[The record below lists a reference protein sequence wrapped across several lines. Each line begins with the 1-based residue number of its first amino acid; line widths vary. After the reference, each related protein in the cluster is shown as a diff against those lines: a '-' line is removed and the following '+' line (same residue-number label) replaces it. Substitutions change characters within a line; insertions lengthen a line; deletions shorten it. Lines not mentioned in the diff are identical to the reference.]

1 MSNRS
6 SNSKKVVREEKPRRS
21 WQQIIFIGISV
32 ILIVAWVLS
41 LIRI

>member
-6 SNSKKVVREEKPRRS
+6 SNGKNNVREEKPRRS
-21 WQQIIFIGISV
+21 WQQIVFIGIS
-32 ILIVAWVLS
+32 ILLIVAWVLS